1 MNEHED
7 PKTGGEQNPEGW
19 VTPDTGSA
27 PDLGDTPDT
36 GAAPVFNGAEPV
48 SAEENEYHFTRDSIY
63 SDAHYTSVDE
73 STEPP
78 RYYTPPVKEEKPEK
92 TKKQKKDRKWLKTV
106 AIALVCAI
114 LGSLGGAAIVGSMLD
129 DKIDELNSKVSELQD
144 TSASMGEALEE
155 AKAEKAADEAQTVAV
170 SNSAGMDANEIYDM
184 ACSQTVGISTEYEVS
199 GFFGQ
204 TKPATVTGSGF
215 IISEDGYIV
224 TNYHVVEYS
233 DKYGYELKVTLYDG
247 TEYEAKIAGTEED
260 NDLAIIKIEAS
271 GLSPA
276 ELGESSSLRVGDTV
290 YAVGNPLGDLT
301 FTMTTGTVTALNRE
315 ITTNEYSGSIEMLQ
329 IDAAVNEGN
338 SGGPLYDKEGKVI
351 GVVSAK
357 SSGTGIEGIGFAI
370 PIDDVTRIADDLMT
384 KGYVSGKAAMG
395 ITINTDENVISAMQ
409 SMYNMPDGAYVY
421 GVNPK
426 SAAEKAGIEKG
437 DVITKLGDS
446 EISGYSDLTSALKDY
461 SAGDTASV
469 TVYRSG
475 EYLELSITFD
485 EYRSIIESNTHEEK
499 EEDHDSD
506 FYEFGE
512 EFFQSPFGN

>member
-7 PKTGGEQNPEGW
+7 PNVTGDQISEGW
-19 VTPDTGSA
+19 STPDTGSA
-27 PDLGDTPDT
+27 PDLGETPDT
-36 GAAPVFNGAEPV
+36 GSVPAVNETESVP
-48 SAEENEYHFTRDSIY
+48 AEENEYHFTRDSIY

-92 TKKQKKDRKWLKTV
+92 PKKEKKDRKWIKIV

-114 LGSLGGAAIVGSMLD
+114 LGSLGGAAIVGSMLND
-129 DKIDELNSKVSELQD
+129 RIDELNSKVSELQD
-144 TSASMGEALEE
+144 SSASMGAALEE
-155 AKAEKAADEAQTVAV
+155 AKAEKAAEEAEMAAV
-170 SNSAGMDANEIYDM
+170 SNSAGMDANDIYDM
-184 ACSQTVGISTEYEVS
+184 ACNQTVGISTDYEVT

-204 TKPATVTGSGF
+204 TRPAKVTGSGF

-224 TNYHVVEYS
+224 TNYHVVEYA
-233 DKYGYELKVTLYDG
+233 DKYGYNMTVTLFDG
-247 TEYEAKIAGTEED
+247 TEYEAKIAGTEGD
-260 NDLAIIKIEAS
+260 NDLAIVKIEAT
-271 GLSPA
+271 GLTPA
-276 ELGESSSLRVGDTV
+276 TLGESSSIRVGDTV

-315 ITTNEYSGSIEMLQ
+315 VTTSEYSGSIEMLQ

-338 SGGPLYDKEGKVI
+338 SGGPLYNKEGKVI

-395 ITINTDENVISAMQ
+395 ITINNDVISAMQ
-409 SMYNMPDGAYVY
+409 SMYNMPDGAFVY
-421 GVNPK
+421 GVNPG

-437 DVITKLGDS
+437 DVITKMGET
-446 EISGYSDLTSALKDY
+446 EIKSYSDLTLALKEY

-475 EYLELSITFD
+475 EYQELSITFD
-485 EYRSIIESNTHEEK
+485 EYQSTIGSNAQEE
-499 EEDHDSD
+499 EEDQEAEG
-506 FYEFGE
+506 YGFGND
-512 EFFQSPFGN
+512 FFQFPFGN

>member
-7 PKTGGEQNPEGW
+7 PNVTGDQISEGW
-19 VTPDTGSA
+19 STPDTGSA
-27 PDLGDTPDT
+27 PDLGETPDT
-36 GAAPVFNGAEPV
+36 GSVPAVNETESVP
-48 SAEENEYHFTRDSIY
+48 AEENEYHFTRDSIY

-92 TKKQKKDRKWLKTV
+92 PKKEKKDRKWIKIV

-114 LGSLGGAAIVGSMLD
+114 LGSLGGAAIVGSMLND
-129 DKIDELNSKVSELQD
+129 RIDELNSKVSELQD
-144 TSASMGEALEE
+144 SSASMGAALEE
-155 AKAEKAADEAQTVAV
+155 AKAEKAAEEAEMAAV
-170 SNSAGMDANEIYDM
+170 SNSAGMDANDIYDM
-184 ACSQTVGISTEYEVS
+184 ACNQTVGISTDYEVT

-204 TKPATVTGSGF
+204 TRPAKVTGSGF

-224 TNYHVVEYS
+224 TNYHVVEYA
-233 DKYGYELKVTLYDG
+233 DKYGYNMTVTLFDG
-247 TEYEAKIAGTEED
+247 TEYEAKIAGTEGD
-260 NDLAIIKIEAS
+260 NDLAIVKIEAT
-271 GLSPA
+271 GLTPA
-276 ELGESSSLRVGDTV
+276 TLGESSSIRVGDTV

-315 ITTNEYSGSIEMLQ
+315 VTTSEYSGSIEMLQ

-338 SGGPLYDKEGKVI
+338 SGGPLYNKEGKVI

-395 ITINTDENVISAMQ
+395 ITINNDQNVISAMQ
-409 SMYNMPDGAYVY
+409 SMYNMPDGAFVY
-421 GVNPK
+421 GVNPG

-437 DVITKLGDS
+437 DVITKMGET
-446 EISGYSDLTSALKDY
+446 EIKSYSDLTSALKDY
-461 SAGDTASV
+461 SAGDSASV

-485 EYRSIIESNTHEEK
+485 EYQSTIGSNAQEE
-499 EEDHDSD
+499 EEDQEAEG
-506 FYEFGE
+506 YGFGND
-512 EFFQSPFGN
+512 FFQFPFGN